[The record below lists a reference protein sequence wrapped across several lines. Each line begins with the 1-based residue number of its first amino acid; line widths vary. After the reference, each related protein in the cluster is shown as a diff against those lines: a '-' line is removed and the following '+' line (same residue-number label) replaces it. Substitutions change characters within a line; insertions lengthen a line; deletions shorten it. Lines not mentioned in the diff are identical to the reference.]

1 MKSAA
6 QETFLCGRFFLK
18 ALCYFSIYVGKQR
31 RGRKK
36 TTLCAAP
43 SNYLIEKMQKKT
55 DKLTM
60 FNQEKKRRAVA
71 FSYICKETCLLVC

>member
-18 ALCYFSIYVGKQR
+18 ALCYFSIYVGKQW

-36 TTLCAAP
+36 ITLCAAP
-43 SNYLIEKMQKKT
+43 SNYLIEKMQKRQI
-55 DKLTM
+55 
-60 FNQEKKRRAVA
+60 N
-71 FSYICKETCLLVC
+71 